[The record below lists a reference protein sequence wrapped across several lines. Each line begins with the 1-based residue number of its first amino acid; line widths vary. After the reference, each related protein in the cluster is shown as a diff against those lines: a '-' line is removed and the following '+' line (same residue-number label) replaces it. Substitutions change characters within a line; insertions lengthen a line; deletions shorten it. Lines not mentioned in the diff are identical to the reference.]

1 MTLTTDQKQILM
13 RQIAAHLP
21 DFEYCAPVDG
31 RQPRLVGPKGMAIY
45 INSSDHRGKLHIHGE
60 WPMAGHKYMSPRS
73 WCVVPYGQDQDI
85 SINVSIERGPD
96 VIAREIMRRFLG
108 SYRDLYEQC
117 LARKAEHDAYRN
129 RAHAT
134 ACQLATVAGISSPGI
149 GEDQTQYTLHIGN
162 VTTRGWYGDARC
174 NADSVDLK
182 LQSLSPEIAA
192 QVLHLVYAATPKTE
206 ATAA

>member
-1 MTLTTDQKQILM
+1 MTLTTEQKRILM

-21 DFEYCAPVDG
+21 DFEYCAPLDG

-45 INSSDHRGKLHIHGE
+45 INCSDHRGKLHIHGD
-60 WPMAGHKYMSPRS
+60 WPMDGSKYMSPRS

-85 SINVSIERGPD
+85 SINVSSERGPD

-108 SYRDLYEQC
+108 SYRDLYEKC
-117 LARKAEHDAYRN
+117 LARKAEHNAYCN
-129 RAHAT
+129 RAHTT
-134 ACQLATVAGISSPGI
+134 ACQIAAIVGISAPRLGA
-149 GEDQTQYTLHIGN
+149 DTQYTLHLGN

-174 NADSVDLK
+174 NADSISLN

-192 QVLHLVYAATPKTE
+192 QVLQLVDAATPKAE

>member
-1 MTLTTDQKQILM
+1 MTLTTEQKQILM
-13 RQIAAHLP
+13 RQITEHLP

-45 INSSDHRGKLHIHGE
+45 INCSDHRGKLHIHGD
-60 WPMAGHKYMSPRS
+60 WPMDGNKYMSPRS

-85 SINVSIERGPD
+85 SINVSSERGAD

-108 SYRDLYEQC
+108 SYRDLYEKC
-117 LARKAEHDAYRN
+117 LTRKAEHKAYCN
-129 RAHAT
+129 RAHTT
-134 ACQLATVAGISSPGI
+134 ACQIATIAGISTPRLG
-149 GEDQTQYTLHIGN
+149 DDTQYTLHIGN

-174 NADSVDLK
+174 NADSASLN
-182 LQSLSPEIAA
+182 LQSLSPETAA
-192 QVLHLVYAATPKTE
+192 QVLQLVYAGTPKAE